1 MEVPFN
7 NCFKEVEDDEKEM
20 NALSLLFVDN
30 DLLFKLPE
38 LVPLEVVEE
47 EDEEELENARVL

>member
-1 MEVPFN
+1 MSEENDDVVL
-7 NCFKEVEDDEKEM
+7 VEDDEKEM

-38 LVPLEVVEE
+38 LVPPAVVEE
-47 EDEEELENARVL
+47 